1 MMKNKIIRI
10 GFLIFS
16 VLFCLCFSSC
26 KVFISLTQNQNGDV
40 KVLFSGIPEEAFVNT
55 IKSFL
60 EVESSSVESN
70 NAIIDTKEIKNFL
83 LSSEFFDV
91 EVSNKIGAAVDIK
104 MTIPKDKTFIFDSH
118 LLEEDETNNSFSINL
133 SPATLQSFYANADE
147 QIISILDILISP
159 AFYGEE
165 ISEPEYIETI
175 AALYGNDVATEMDN
189 STIFITLKNKNGKV
203 VKKSLPLK
211 TLLTLKQ
218 SVKIGW

>member
-1 MMKNKIIRI
+1 MIKKNFIKY

-16 VLFCLCFSSC
+16 VLICLCFSSC

-40 KVLFSGIPEEAFVNT
+40 TVSFSGIPEEAFIKT

-60 EVESSSVESN
+60 EVESDSFSATNS
-70 NAIIDTKEIKNFL
+70 IIDTEEIRSFL
-83 LSSEFFDV
+83 LSSGFLNV

-104 MTIPKDKTFIFDSH
+104 MTIPKGKTFLFDTN
-118 LLEEDETNNSFSINL
+118 LLKEDDDSFSINL

-165 ISEPEYIETI
+165 ISEEEYLETI

-218 SVKIGW
+218 NIDI